1 MSRTNASR
9 RILFAA
15 VLAAL
20 AAGLAP
26 PFAVAATVA
35 PFHLSAGVL
44 PPFAS
49 ASEPG
54 APGALV
60 ELVQQIAA
68 QVHADVDVKFYPWQ
82 RAVILPLNASRTV
95 VLPLT
100 RTPEREAKYRWLV
113 KLYQQN
119 FVFIARAGTELNLRS
134 TASLKDKRVAVL
146 RGSPH
151 LKYLKELG
159 FSQVFEASTSEELQR
174 MLFRGIA
181 DAAYGSE
188 VIHRT
193 TLRQQGGDDKSLIYS
208 PTVTSGEIWLGGSFD
223 FSDAEALEM
232 QRAMDA
238 LKANGMLAKILKKY
252 GLGE

>member
-1 MSRTNASR
+1 MSRTNSSR
-9 RILFAA
+9 SILIAA
-15 VLAAL
+15 MLAAL
-20 AAGLAP
+20 VAGPGPAAAAAP
-26 PFAVAATVA
+26 VA

-44 PPFAS
+44 PPFAN

-100 RTPEREAKYRWLV
+100 RTAERESKYRWLV

-119 FVFIARAGTELNLRS
+119 FVFVARAGTELNLRS

-151 LKYLKELG
+151 LKYLKDLG
-159 FSQVFEASTSEELQR
+159 FIQVFEASTSEELQR

-193 TLRQQGGDDKSLIYS
+193 TLRQQGGDDKSLSYS

-232 QRAMDA
+232 QRAMEA
-238 LKANGMLAKILKKY
+238 LRANGTLARILKKY
-252 GLGE
+252 GLTE